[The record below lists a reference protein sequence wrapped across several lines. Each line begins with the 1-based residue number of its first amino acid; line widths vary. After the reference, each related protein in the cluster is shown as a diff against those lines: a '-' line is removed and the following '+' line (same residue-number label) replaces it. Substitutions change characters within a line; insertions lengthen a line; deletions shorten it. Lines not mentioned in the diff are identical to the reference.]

1 MKWVIRIVGGLV
13 ALLVLSVLGLWIASH
28 RRDAGRMRVSIE
40 IARSPEEIWDWLSEP
55 DKLTQWV
62 GWLSAVQS
70 DSTSAGEGIGHHA
83 AWIMDDPRMK
93 QKFTLPGTI
102 TVWDPPLQMG
112 VHIAAPTAP
121 GAPEGDVLYKLTD
134 LGNGRTRLEQDG
146 RFRYLDK
153 FAALIEPMAT
163 PEAMRKMFDDMNR
176 LKLKVEAVPFEA
188 DSTGELDAGRA
199 SAEDAPAD
207 SAASEH

>member
-1 MKWVIRIVGGLV
+1 MKWVIRIAGALV
-13 ALLVLSVLGLWIASH
+13 VLLVLSGLGLWIASN
-28 RRDAGRMRVSIE
+28 RRDAGRMRVSVE
-40 IARSPEEIWDWLSEP
+40 IARSPEEIWGWLSEP

-62 GWLSAVQS
+62 GWLVAVQP
-70 DSTSAGEGIGHHA
+70 DSTTASEGIGHRA

-93 QKFTLPGTI
+93 QKFLLPGTI

-112 VHIAAPTAP
+112 VHIEAPSAP

-146 RFRYLDK
+146 RFRYLEK
-153 FAALIEPMAT
+153 SAALLEPMVT

-176 LKLKVEAVPFEA
+176 LKMKVEAVPFPP
-188 DSTGELDAGRA
+188 DSTTDTDAERA
-199 SAEDAPAD
+199 GAEDAPAD
-207 SAASEH
+207 SVASDR